1 MASSSFSEDL
11 TCSIC
16 LSMFTDPVTLL
27 CGHSFCR
34 ECISACLDKQAS
46 CPQCRASVDMRGHFL
61 LSSHVLKSLVEK
73 AKLSEQ
79 SPNQQTGQWMCAEH
93 DEKLKLFCLTD
104 RQLICMICRDAQK
117 HDSHKFK
124 PVSEAA
130 AAVKADLE
138 NLVQNICADT
148 NFLKELA
155 QTQIEEVN
163 RTKQRAC
170 ELREL
175 ISDKFEKMVTFLND
189 KKRELSDK
197 VSCDEAKGVNR
208 MTKRLREVEDA
219 IAQNKKIKTTAAS
232 ALEIQ
237 DAEQL
242 LKMCSEEEEGKAL
255 QAAEQQNRNLQVE
268 KVELSLGPYESH
280 LQMFM
285 WKEMLQVVEPRE
297 EQISLSGYQSSLV
310 VSPDECSAFVCP
322 HEDKY
327 QCLPSFVL
335 SYNRFES
342 QHYWEVHV
350 GEHGDWHLG
359 LHNDWMGLPKYFLRK
374 AKNKYYMSEMS
385 TLLNV
390 QGQPSRVGVYLNCPK
405 KELSFYNADTMAHIH
420 TVVLEAITFPV
431 SAYFKLSKRSKP
443 HTLLT
448 VCRY

>member
-16 LSMFTDPVTLL
+16 LSMFTEPVTLL
-27 CGHSFCR
+27 CGHAFCR
-34 ECISACLDKQAS
+34 ECITLSLNTQAS
-46 CPQCRASVDMRGHFL
+46 CPQCRAPVNMRGHNL
-61 LSSHVLKSLVEK
+61 QSCYILRSLVEK
-73 AKLSEQ
+73 TKKAAEKKQEYRQ
-79 SPNQQTGQWMCAEH
+79 DKETGQWMCAEH

-163 RTKQRAC
+163 RTKRRAC

-175 ISDKFEKMVTFLND
+175 ISDKFEKMMTFLNN

-197 VSCDEAKGVNR
+197 VSCDEAEDINR

-219 IAQNKKIKTTAAS
+219 ITQNKKIKKTAAS

-242 LKMCSEEEEGKAL
+242 LKMCSVEEVLSSSAK
-255 QAAEQQNRNLQVE
+255 NFQVE
-268 KVELSLGPYESH
+268 KAELSLGPYESH
-280 LQMFM
+280 LQMFV

-297 EQISLSGYQSSLV
+297 ERIFLNSHHTSLLVSS
-310 VSPDECSAFVCP
+310 DECSAFVCP

-327 QCLPSFVL
+327 QRQRLPSSVL

-342 QHYWEVHV
+342 RHYW
-350 GEHGDWHLG
+350 
-359 LHNDWMGLPKYFLRK
+359 KF
-374 AKNKYYMSEMS
+374 
-385 TLLNV
+385 T
-390 QGQPSRVGVYLNCPK
+390 
-405 KELSFYNADTMAHIH
+405 
-420 TVVLEAITFPV
+420 
-431 SAYFKLSKRSKP
+431 
-443 HTLLT
+443 
-448 VCRY
+448 